1 MFSQCYEIFF
11 LLFWATVLAVF
22 GRSLS
27 APYFGSEIGTFKTF
41 AHDVVGKVHAVD
53 DRTLFIKGF
62 SYDGQGPD
70 AYFMAGSTAKPDAT
84 GFIIPDEKGKKVP
97 LAEYRN
103 KDILLRLP
111 AGKTLRNIKWISVW
125 CRKFSANFGEV
136 TIPTGLVIPRPVEIG
151 RIPTLEHGVSSGPV
165 LVVDTQTLLVPDFT
179 YDGLGPAAYWW
190 VSRGARQHPR
200 GLRLAD
206 ENGSFAPLPKY
217 TGKTVVITLPPEYTI
232 YDFDWFGVWCEEARV
247 DFGSVRLAQ
256 DLVVPPSP
264 RTLGIEL
271 EYKLNCEVLRDDLGY
286 EIRWI
291 MDGEDIVMQ
300 LVARL
305 EPNEYMSFGLSK
317 NDTKSQMEKADAIV
331 AWVDKRG
338 KGHAQDYYLGSKE
351 QCVGRRGSC
360 PDSKF
365 PDGTDSVTLLNAAR
379 VNGYTMITIKR
390 PQVGVDQLYDQHV
403 YSDGPQAVIWA
414 VGPLND
420 KNEVSYHGILRSEGD
435 VYIDFARS
443 PQWNCPQPADYEPEP
458 EFVPVPPT
466 TTTTPAPVRKPTKR
480 KPTTPAHKRK
490 PQPVGS
496 RYSSR
501 SSDVRSSESK
511 LDSSW
516 NVPPIVCPGDKTFRA
531 QIGPAGGKEGFQA
544 ITGLLKFH
552 PKKIVE
558 LTGKINDNTY
568 DVHTDG
574 SRINNETGFAV
585 CIFKNNEPYKDFLYK
600 LNPTNSVFQAESAT
614 IGFAAG
620 WALEH
625 NKLLNIHT
633 DSQSSIEAIKS
644 AEPQS
649 EFVNSIK
656 EKIYSSR
663 LLVSLTWVKGHAGNP
678 GLVGWGIAWYVNGI
692 LIPELT
698 LERGQTYTFVVE
710 GGNDPENPARTH
722 PFYITDD
729 PEGGFEHKTPAEKK
743 KVKVF
748 AGASVDRRGK
758 YTPTAKGR
766 LCEWKLPQD
775 MRSTDFET
783 FDEFQQNLELKC
795 ERGKPARFTFKP
807 DRNTPDLLYYQCY
820 THRHLGWKIHIVDS
834 CDGLRPAASIQ
845 HVRNVTYNSLA
856 SDFKRGGEKKK
867 LFSEEEVQFPR
878 NDGIPLLLEED
889 SDPEPESQRETQHT
903 SQAYKPTTSSA
914 KSSVYFKV
922 PTPPQEKK
930 VYFVTTPRPK
940 VESKYNSPRPPK
952 VVTME
957 TFQLRDVIPS
967 IRQRGN
973 YPSHRTIADQMG
985 RHVQQQYRPQFSEI
999 KNTLQW
1005 WNDPSKSQV
1014 SPTPIPREVR
1024 QKVTV
1029 HQRPTPENVPQRY
1042 PSQRPQG
1049 GQNKVISLVVNSGS
1063 NRFQTQGSSP
1073 GHTFALVNGD
1083 PKNLVPLLVVQPKQS
1098 TGHRNDG
1105 PRHTQRTKGGN
1116 EYIAAASQKIVRHAH
1131 PSNGSIQFETR
1142 KVPLV
1147 PVVVENNGNNFYS
1160 LQKVLS
1166 LLNNG
1171 GVIHTRGTRSA
1182 DHHPDHHG
1190 DDHHNHHGHD
1200 HENHDH
1206 SHKEMDHKKKSS
1218 QKSFA
1223 SSLSASFSILFV
1235 VCISHIFLRRT

>member
-1 MFSQCYEIFF
+1 MQVI
-11 LLFWATVLAVF
+11 LLQRSLIRVPLFKHSLGRHGDRLDATHGDRSHLWESSLEFNRQRSILVYRMKLQTEMNICMGNYDPKKADSSEYKMKRFEKKNSKKMRGDVLAVF
-22 GRSLS
+22 GRNLG
-27 APYFGSEIGTFKTF
+27 APYFGSEIGAFKTF
-41 AHDVVGKVHAVD
+41 AHDVVGRMYAVD
-53 DRTLFIKGF
+53 DRTLYIKGF

-70 AYFMAGSTAKPDAT
+70 AYFWAGSTAKPDAT

-111 AGKTLRNIKWISVW
+111 AGKTLRNIKWIAVW

-136 TIPTGLVIPRPVEIG
+136 TIPTGLVIPRPIEIG

-179 YDGLGPAAYWW
+179 YDGLGP
-190 VSRGARQHPR
+190 
-200 GLRLAD
+200 GLAWDNSLTWALKTM
-206 ENGSFAPLPKY
+206 LP
-217 TGKTVVITLPPEYTI
+217 TGGYREVQDSIQGVYDLQMKMAVVITLPPEYTI

-331 AWVDKRG
+331 AWIDKRG

-365 PDGTDSVTLLNAAR
+365 PDATESVTLLNAAR

-443 PQWNCPQPADYEPEP
+443 PQWNCPQPADYETES
-458 EFVPVPPT
+458 EFVPAPTT

-480 KPTTPAHKRK
+480 KPTTPVYKRK

-511 LDSSW
+511 VDSSW
-516 NVPPIVCPGDKTFRA
+516 NVPPIVCPSDKTFRA

-544 ITGLLKFH
+544 IT
-552 PKKIVE
+552 
-558 LTGKINDNTY
+558 
-568 DVHTDG
+568 
-574 SRINNETGFAV
+574 
-585 CIFKNNEPYKDFLYK
+585 
-600 LNPTNSVFQAESAT
+600 
-614 IGFAAG
+614 
-620 WALEH
+620 
-625 NKLLNIHT
+625 
-633 DSQSSIEAIKS
+633 
-644 AEPQS
+644 
-649 EFVNSIK
+649 
-656 EKIYSSR
+656 
-663 LLVSLTWVKGHAGNP
+663 

-710 GGNDPENPARTH
+710 GGNDSENPARTH

-729 PEGGFEHKTPAEKK
+729 PEGGFEHKTQAEKR
-743 KVKVF
+743 KVKIF

-807 DRNTPDLLYYQCY
+807 DKNTPDLLYYQCY
-820 THRHLGWKIHIVDS
+820 THRHLGWKIHVVDS
-834 CDGLRPAASIQ
+834 CDGLRHAASIQ
-845 HVRNVTYNSLA
+845 HVKNVTYNSLA

-878 NDGIPLLLEED
+878 NDGIPLILEED
-889 SDPEPESQRETQHT
+889 SDPEPVSQREIQHT
-903 SQAYKPTTSSA
+903 SEVYKATTSSA
-914 KSSVYFKV
+914 KSSMYFKV
-922 PTPPQEKK
+922 PTPPQDKK
-930 VYFVTTPRPK
+930 VYFVTTLRPK
-940 VESKYNSPRPPK
+940 IESKYNSPRPPK

-957 TFQLRDVIPS
+957 TFQLKDVIPS

-973 YPSHRTIADQMG
+973 YPSHRTIADQNG
-985 RHVQQQYRPQFSEI
+985 RHVQQKYQPQFSEI

-1014 SPTPIPREVR
+1014 SPTPIPRDVR

-1029 HQRPTPENVPQRY
+1029 HQRLTPENVPQRY

-1049 GQNKVISLVVNSGS
+1049 GHQKVISLVVNSGS
-1063 NRFQTQGSSP
+1063 NKFQTQGSSP
-1073 GHTFALVNGD
+1073 RHTFALVNGD
-1083 PKNLVPLLVVQPKQS
+1083 SKNLVPLLVVQPKQS

-1105 PRHTQRTKGGN
+1105 PRHIQRIKGGN
-1116 EYIAAASQKIVRHAH
+1116 EYIAAASQKVVQHAY
-1131 PSNGSIQFETR
+1131 PSNGSVQFETR

-1190 DDHHNHHGHD
+1190 DDHNNDHGHD

-1206 SHKEMDHKKKSS
+1206 SHKEMDHKEKSS

-1223 SSLSASFSILFV
+1223 SSISASFSVFLV
-1235 VCISHIFLRRT
+1235 VCISQIFLKRT

>member
-1 MFSQCYEIFF
+1 M
-11 LLFWATVLAVF
+11 LLAGTVVAVF
-22 GRSLS
+22 GGSLS
-27 APYFGSEIGTFKTF
+27 APYYGSEIGVFKTF
-41 AHDVVGKVHAVD
+41 AHDVVGRVYAVD
-53 DRTLFIKGF
+53 DRTIYIKGF

-70 AYFMAGSTAKPDAT
+70 AYFWAGSSSKPDTT

-97 LAEYRN
+97 LGEYRN
-103 KDILLRLP
+103 KDILLRFP
-111 AGKTLRNIKWISVW
+111 AGKTLRNIKWIAVW
-125 CRKFSANFGEV
+125 CRKFSANFGEI
-136 TIPTGLVIPRPVEIG
+136 TIPTGLVIPRPSEIG
-151 RIPTLEHGVSSGPV
+151 RIPTFEHGVSSGPV

-232 YDFDWFGVWCEEARV
+232 YDFDWFGVWCEEAQV
-247 DFGSVRLAQ
+247 DFGSVRLPQ

-317 NDTKSQMEKADAIV
+317 NDTKSEMVKADAIV
-331 AWVDKRG
+331 AWIDKRG

-360 PDSKF
+360 PDTKF
-365 PDGTDSVTLLNAAR
+365 PDATESVTLLNAAK
-379 VNGYTMITIKR
+379 VNGYTMITVKR
-390 PQVGVDQLYDQHV
+390 PQVGIDQIYDQHV

-414 VGPLND
+414 IGPLND
-420 KNEVSYHGILRSEGD
+420 KNEVSYHGALRSEGD
-435 VYIDFARS
+435 IYIDFARS
-443 PQWNCPQPADYEPEP
+443 PQWNCPQPADYESEP

-490 PQPVGS
+490 PQPTGS

-511 LDSSW
+511 VDSSW
-516 NVPPIVCPGDKTFRA
+516 NVPPIVCPSDKTFRA

-544 ITGLLKFH
+544 ITGL
-552 PKKIVE
+552 
-558 LTGKINDNTY
+558 
-568 DVHTDG
+568 
-574 SRINNETGFAV
+574 
-585 CIFKNNEPYKDFLYK
+585 
-600 LNPTNSVFQAESAT
+600 
-614 IGFAAG
+614 
-620 WALEH
+620 
-625 NKLLNIHT
+625 
-633 DSQSSIEAIKS
+633 
-644 AEPQS
+644 
-649 EFVNSIK
+649 
-656 EKIYSSR
+656 
-663 LLVSLTWVKGHAGNP
+663 
-678 GLVGWGIAWYVNGI
+678 VGWGIAWYINGI

-729 PEGGFEHKTPAEKK
+729 PEGGFDHKTSAEKK
-743 KVKVF
+743 KVKIF

-758 YTPTAKGR
+758 YTPTGKGR

-775 MRSTDFET
+775 MRSTDFAT

-834 CDGLRPAASIQ
+834 CDGLRHAASIQ
-845 HVRNVTYNSLA
+845 HVKNVTYNSLA

-878 NDGIPLLLEED
+878 NDGIPLILEDD
-889 SDPEPESQRETQHT
+889 SASERESQRDIPHN
-903 SQAYKPTTSSA
+903 SPVYKPTTSSA
-914 KSSVYFKV
+914 KSSMYFKV

-930 VYFVTTPRPK
+930 VYFVTTLRPK
-940 VESKYNSPRPPK
+940 IESKYSTHRPPK

-957 TFQLRDVIPS
+957 TFQLRDVIPP
-967 IRQRGN
+967 IRPRGN
-973 YPSHRTIADQMG
+973 YPSHKTVADHTE
-985 RHVQQQYRPQFSEI
+985 RHIIQQQYRPQFSEI

-1014 SPTPIPREVR
+1014 SPTPTAREVR
-1024 QKVTV
+1024 QQVTV
-1029 HQRPTPENVPQRY
+1029 RQRPTPENVPQRY

-1049 GQNKVISLVVNSGS
+1049 GQNKVISVVVNSGS
-1063 NRFQTQGSSP
+1063 NRYQTQSSSP
-1073 GHTFALVNGD
+1073 GHTFAMVNGD
-1083 PKNLVPLLVVQPKQS
+1083 KKNLVPLLVVQPKQS
-1098 TGHRNDG
+1098 TGHRNER
-1105 PRHTQRTKGGN
+1105 PRHIHRSKGGN

-1131 PSNGSIQFETR
+1131 PSNGSIHFDTR

-1147 PVVVENNGNNFYS
+1147 PVIVENNDNNLYS

-1171 GVIHTRGTRSA
+1171 GVIHTRGIRSA

-1190 DDHHNHHGHD
+1190 DDHHNHHDHD

-1206 SHKEMDHKKKSS
+1206 NHKEMDHKEKSS
-1218 QKSFA
+1218 DKSFA
-1223 SSLSASFSILFV
+1223 RSLSASFALIWVMCLL
-1235 VCISHIFLRRT
+1235 HTFLRRT